1 MKMLVTEEQVNL
13 IFEFF
18 KKENPF
24 ASFIRQQLEKVYRPL
39 GMWSR
44 ASNPDGNC
52 ETGLGVVG
60 VFPHSEYDQWSVL
73 NRFDTNILVKNEMNK
88 IFLDANPDVK
98 KRHESDFMRWIEE
111 NRNDLF
117 GPKGKYTKKLIAL
130 NKETIKSGNKREEFA
145 VEVLK
150 NRFKTSKVSRFCAG
164 DIRDTRKGMDI
175 SIRIKGV
182 DITVQVKKFDKVASY
197 VEDDGDTFFEVT
209 SDLQANK
216 YSEKNV
222 DIFMFVSPDSQE
234 YILFANKKTKIGQ
247 MRNNIVRFYEPFLM
261 KSENINFTHKQKR
274 KMKNFDPTYNLFGME
289 KNKLDNLYFRKSEI
303 EKQISKMEKQM
314 GKK

>member
-1 MKMLVTEEQVNL
+1 MLVTEEQVNL

-24 ASFIRQQLEKVYRPL
+24 ASFIRQQLEKVYKPL
-39 GMWSR
+39 GMWDR
-44 ASNPDGNC
+44 APNPDGNC

-60 VFPHSEYDQWSVL
+60 IFPHSEYDQWSIL
-73 NRFDTNILVKNEMNK
+73 NRFDTNTLVKNEMHK
-88 IFLDANPDVK
+88 FFLETNPDFK
-98 KRHESDFMRWIEE
+98 KRHESDFMKWIED
-111 NRNDLF
+111 NRNELF
-117 GPKGKYTKKLIAL
+117 GPNGKYTEKLISL

-150 NRFKTSKVSRFCAG
+150 KRFKTSKVSRFCAG
-164 DIRDTRKGMDI
+164 DVRDTKKGMDI
-175 SIRIKGV
+175 AIRIKGV
-182 DITVQVKKFDKVASY
+182 ELTIQVKKFDKVASY

-209 SDLQANK
+209 SDLQANR

-222 DIFMFVSPDSQE
+222 DIFMFVSTDSQE

-274 KMKNFDPTYNLFGME
+274 KMKNFDPTYNLFGMD
-289 KNKLDNLYFRKSEI
+289 KNKLANLYFRKAEI
-303 EKQISKMEKQM
+303 ENQIAKMEKQM

>member
-1 MKMLVTEEQVNL
+1 MKMLVTEEQVEL

-24 ASFIRQQLEKVYRPL
+24 ASFIRTQLEKVYKPL
-39 GMWSR
+39 GMWDR
-44 ASNPDGNC
+44 APNPDGNC

-60 VFPHSEYDQWSVL
+60 VFPHSEFDQWSIL
-73 NRFDTNILVKNEMNK
+73 NRFDTNNLVKGEMYK
-88 IFLDANPDVK
+88 FFLETNPGFK
-98 KRHESDFMRWIEE
+98 SRNESDFIKWIEE
-111 NRNDLF
+111 NRNELF
-117 GPKGKYTKKLIAL
+117 GPKGRYTKKLVAL

-164 DIRDTRKGMDI
+164 DLRDTRKGMDI

-182 DITVQVKKFDKVASY
+182 ELTVQVKKFDKVASY

-209 SDLQANK
+209 SDLVPNK

-247 MRNNIVRFYEPFLM
+247 MKSNITRFYEPYLM
-261 KSENINFTHKQKR
+261 KSDNINFQHKQKR
-274 KMKNFDPTYNLFGME
+274 KMKSFDPTYNLFGME
-289 KNKLDNLYFRKSEI
+289 KNKLANLYFRKAEI
-303 EKQISKMEKQM
+303 EKQIAKMEKQM
-314 GKK
+314 GKG